1 MIVSQTLLLDMKFQR
16 TRREIQK
23 YCNIKTEPSMS
34 SKSAENKWDAGKE
47 SEREHGSLDALL
59 ANNQLYV
66 RRGGTEE
73 KKEQTC

>member
-1 MIVSQTLLLDMKFQR
+1 MATLLNSVIVSQTLLLDMKCQR

-47 SEREHGSLDALL
+47 REREWFIGCIIS
-59 ANNQLYV
+59 
-66 RRGGTEE
+66 
-73 KKEQTC
+73 K

>member
-1 MIVSQTLLLDMKFQR
+1 
-16 TRREIQK
+16 
-23 YCNIKTEPSMS
+23 MS

-73 KKEQTC
+73 KKEQKC